1 MVLLGASKAEAS
13 KAAHHIITMED
24 SLQKTNHLIKLAEHE
39 LTLDG
44 KMSGNNETVDISLS
58 LEDLRETADQLW
70 KKVQSGLLKLMGK
83 DSATASA
90 LKNAI
95 GNEFLGLRLKCRAL
109 LIQIQQRV
117 QQSLLAAVPFKRKM
131 SRAKKGVC
139 LFP

>member
-1 MVLLGASKAEAS
+1 
-13 KAAHHIITMED
+13 
-24 SLQKTNHLIKLAEHE
+24 
-39 LTLDG
+39 
-44 KMSGNNETVDISLS
+44 MSGNNETVDISLS

-90 LKNAI
+90 LKNTI
-95 GNEFLGLRLKCRAL
+95 GNEFLCLRLKCRAL
-109 LIQIQQRV
+109 LIWIWQRV

>member
-1 MVLLGASKAEAS
+1 MGEA
-13 KAAHHIITMED
+13 
-24 SLQKTNHLIKLAEHE
+24 LQKANDRIKLAENE
-39 LTLDG
+39 LALDG
-44 KMSGNNETVDISLS
+44 KTAGNNETVDISLS
-58 LEDLRETADQLW
+58 LEDLRETADQLQ

-95 GNEFLGLRLKCRAL
+95 GNDFLGLRLKCRAL
-109 LIQIQQRV
+109 FIWIWQRL